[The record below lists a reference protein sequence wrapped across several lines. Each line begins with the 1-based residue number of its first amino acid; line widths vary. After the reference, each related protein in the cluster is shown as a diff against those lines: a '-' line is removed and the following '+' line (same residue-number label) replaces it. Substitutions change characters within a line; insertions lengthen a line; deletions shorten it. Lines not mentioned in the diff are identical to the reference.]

1 LAILNAQKIF
11 DGCKE
16 RCFVLKLNKSAGGVF
31 MSVLETV
38 LVSALAFIV
47 LLLVIYLLILR
58 GLKVNKAQ
66 TYQLLNEHS
75 QRGKIVFF
83 GDSLTDFY
91 PIQEFFDEPTIY
103 NRGVAGDTTDDLLAR
118 INNVTDISPSK
129 VFLLIG
135 SNDIGLGKTPS
146 YVAQNTKNIM
156 QKIKDACPDCA
167 IYLQSQYPVRRVKNF
182 FSFFACLFRSHKKF
196 QKLDELNKIT
206 AEEFGCAFIE
216 MYSSLCDEK
225 NRLKKEFTFDG
236 LHMTAL
242 AYCNISSVL
251 DKYIN
256 E

>member
-1 LAILNAQKIF
+1 MSPLEIILI
-11 DGCKE
+11 
-16 RCFVLKLNKSAGGVF
+16 SAF
-31 MSVLETV
+31 
-38 LVSALAFIV
+38 AFIA

-58 GLKVNKAQ
+58 VLKVDKAQ
-66 TYQLLNEHS
+66 TYEILNKHS
-75 QRGKIVFF
+75 QMGKIVFF

-103 NRGVAGDTTDDLLAR
+103 NRGIAGDTTDDLLAR

-135 SNDIGLGKTPS
+135 SNDLGLGKSPR
-146 YVAQNTKNIM
+146 YAAQNTKKIIL
-156 QKIKDACPDCA
+156 KIKEACPDC
-167 IYLQSQYPVRRVKNF
+167 IVYLQSQYPVRRVKNF

-196 QKLDELNKIT
+196 QKLDELNKVT
-206 AEEFGCAFIE
+206 TKELGCVFIE

-225 NRLKKEFTFDG
+225 NRLQKDYTFDG

-242 AYCNISSVL
+242 AYCKISSIL